1 MSVYFVLTQT
11 ITDPDRYSEEYI
23 PAVMPFLAKYGGD
36 VLAADFQAT
45 PLQGEPAAGAVI
57 VKFPSESSLREFL
70 DDPTYQPIKA
80 LRLSITT
87 NANAVMVPEFQPP
100 K

>member
-11 ITDPDRYSEEYI
+11 ITDPDRYSAEYI
-23 PAVMPFLAKYGGD
+23 PAVMPFLAKYGGE

-45 PLQGEPAAGAVI
+45 PLQGQPAAGVVI
-57 VKFPSESSLREFL
+57 VKFPSESNIREFL
-70 DDPTYQPIKA
+70 DDPSYQPVKE

-87 NANAVMVPEFQPP
+87 DANAVMVPEFDPP

>member
-23 PAVMPFLAKYGGD
+23 PAVMPFLAKYGGE

-70 DDPTYQPIKA
+70 DDPTYQPVKA

-87 NANAVMVPEFQPP
+87 SANAVMVPEFQPP